1 VSGYEGTFC
10 GGSVRGEESTQRG
23 PRWEPWRAK
32 LKQWNEGMGWKGCK
46 GEKRGCMY
54 RSDMAPGGRWDRSV
68 LGGGGEGGRGSDRR
82 SRGGG
87 QPASKVA
94 ARIILRMGMGVAMQ
108 RRAPE
113 SGEPRDACARSSSPA
128 GSQKA
133 CGLRSWNR
141 VEGGVGGRGRQ
152 RGLVRGVG
160 IVSLRSNGRPP
171 RKQVGGPATMQVWA
185 VDVGEGGVSG
195 RWGDKGRVRGA
206 LGFRATEGEAGWNR
220 ARSRRAGRPTRR
232 TRNCGGRCRGT
243 AGRSSS
249 WRRC

>member
-1 VSGYEGTFC
+1 VDTKGPFC

-54 RSDMAPGGRWDRSV
+54 RSD
-68 LGGGGEGGRGSDRR
+68 
-82 SRGGG
+82 
-87 QPASKVA
+87 
-94 ARIILRMGMGVAMQ
+94 MGVAMQ

-206 LGFRATEGEAGWNR
+206 LGFGATEGEAGWNR